1 MDKQIKSF
9 INTLVKHKTKVDGN
23 AREKISCAKIQ
34 ACTSK
39 NITPE
44 QTFHLFYTRLFL
56 SNLVLKFNIVLI
68 GIFKNNFHRNLFNF
82 LPFDYDISY
91 FTDLE
96 VYPVLLRRFIRT
108 SKILMR
114 LSVSFEGFQLKAFL
128 LCSYFSRKMLSNG
141 L

>member
-1 MDKQIKSF
+1 M
-9 INTLVKHKTKVDGN
+9 
-23 AREKISCAKIQ
+23 
-34 ACTSK
+34 
-39 NITPE
+39 
-44 QTFHLFYTRLFL
+44 
-56 SNLVLKFNIVLI
+56 LKFNIVLI

-114 LSVSFEGFQLKAFL
+114 LSVSFEGFQLKTFL